1 MNRLIDDSTQAQVQA
16 PAEPAEKPVRK
27 RRFSRAVTRLLSGE
41 FLTRE
46 EVVVHI
52 PFLLYVCGFFLITI
66 ALGYSFDNTER
77 EKIKVR
83 ETLKELNAEYKTL
96 KTQLESEKQ
105 HSNVSQ
111 RILDLGLEEP
121 KNAPVI
127 IEMNRLDLEKQQ

>member
-1 MNRLIDDSTQAQVQA
+1 MNRYIDNNQEQAA
-16 PAEPAEKPVRK
+16 TEPIEKPRRK
-27 RRFSRAVTRLLSGE
+27 RRLSRAVTRLLSGE

-46 EVVVHI
+46 EVVDHI

-77 EKIKVR
+77 EKVKVR
-83 ETLKELNAEYKTL
+83 EELKELNAEYKTL

-121 KNAPVI
+121 TSAPVI
-127 IEMNRLDLEKQQ
+127 IEMNRTELEKQQ

>member
-1 MNRLIDDSTQAQVQA
+1 MNRYFDDSTPEQESQ
-16 PAEPAEKPVRK
+16 ESTEKPRRK
-27 RRFSRAVTRLLSGE
+27 RRLSRAVTRLLNGE

-46 EVVVHI
+46 EVIDHI

-83 ETLKELNAEYKTL
+83 EALKELNAEYKTL
-96 KTQLESEKQ
+96 KTTLESEKQ

-121 KNAPVI
+121 TNAPVI
-127 IEMNRLDLEKQQ
+127 IELNRIELEKQQ